1 MVCRV
6 NFRKAFILTFVA
18 FVFVLSFI
26 SFARAASFEVG
37 SVLVKVSLIKG
48 AVIEKKLT
56 VTTSAGGRF
65 SARLTGI
72 RGVILSESSFDL
84 DSGESRTLNLIF
96 NSANLTEGIYVGNV
110 VISSAGED
118 VSVPVIFEIESSDL
132 FFDSNLDVPPQY
144 QKILP
149 SSKLVAQIRLFD
161 LTSGATS
168 EGMGNTKVDVEYKV
182 YSVATGREISTESES
197 VVINKVTPVT
207 KTVQFTKNI
216 KQGFYVFSVIV
227 KYKTSIGVSSY
238 LFEISSDAVQPTATD
253 QFDWKFIAA
262 LLVIFFLFLSMIFLF
277 VYLLKDRDRM
287 MAEMREYND
296 QELRRQKELLEQQ
309 SALIRKRKLA
319 SASKVKSDIRRK
331 LRILKEKHR
340 KRIQELS
347 GLKRKGDTKAMVKKM
362 KEWKSKGYNISPLEY
377 KMDSLSKKEM
387 TDIMDN
393 WRAKGY
399 KLG

>member
-1 MVCRV
+1 
-6 NFRKAFILTFVA
+6 
-18 FVFVLSFI
+18 
-26 SFARAASFEVG
+26 
-37 SVLVKVSLIKG
+37 
-48 AVIEKKLT
+48 
-56 VTTSAGGRF
+56 
-65 SARLTGI
+65 
-72 RGVILSESSFDL
+72 
-84 DSGESRTLNLIF
+84 
-96 NSANLTEGIYVGNV
+96 LTEGIYVGNV